1 MNKENKQDY
10 DNFQVGDWVTT
21 EYWCEYLEIVE
32 IEGRRIKIQEED
44 CTAWYDTH
52 DHNFTKKG
60 DVMKTEVKATNAVA
74 DEFQVGDIVWCL
86 VYGEGEVTSVDD
98 KTDTDFPILVLF
110 KNGKEISYKVNGE
123 FFYTA
128 KRTLFF
134 SEPKVE
140 ASVTRPFVPTL
151 VGKRVAVQYYD
162 KTWTESPVVITAET
176 EDQLFTKDGDT
187 WKSDLIAVY
196 EVSPE
201 NLLKP

>member
-1 MNKENKQDY
+1 MNKQDY
-10 DNFQVGDWVTT
+10 DNFQVGDWVTK
-21 EYWCEYLEIVE
+21 EYWREYLEIVE
-32 IEGRRIKIQEED
+32 VEGRRIKIQEDD
-44 CTAWYDTH
+44 CTAWYNTR

-60 DVMKTEVKATNAVA
+60 GVMKTEVKATNAVA
-74 DEFQVGDIVWCL
+74 DEFQVGDVVWCL

-134 SEPKVE
+134 SEPKIE

-151 VGKRVAVQYYD
+151 VGKRVLIISRFDD
-162 KTWTESPVVITAET
+162 KLRKVDVVDESVDRIYISTDGNYWTK
-176 EDQLFTKDGDT
+176 KDI
-187 WKSDLIAVY
+187 LAIY
-196 EVSPE
+196 EVGSE
-201 NLLKP
+201 NLLK